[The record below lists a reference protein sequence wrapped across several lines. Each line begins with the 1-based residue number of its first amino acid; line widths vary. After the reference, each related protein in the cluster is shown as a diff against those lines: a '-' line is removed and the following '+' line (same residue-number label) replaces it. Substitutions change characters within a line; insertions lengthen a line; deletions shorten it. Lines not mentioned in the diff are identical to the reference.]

1 MASGKGCRAVFLDRD
16 GVINEVVF
24 RNGKPASPR
33 TLEEFRFCE
42 GLEDALHRLSDAGL
56 RLFIISNQPEI
67 ARGLLTPAVLEEIT
81 KKILAS
87 LPVERV
93 LVCPH
98 DDADDCACR
107 KPKPGIICSVEA
119 TDGIDLSKSFLIGDS
134 WKDIQAGQH
143 GGCKTI
149 LLKRAYNKN
158 IRADFVTDNL
168 AQAVDLILG
177 EI

>member
-107 KPKPGIICSVEA
+107 SRSRVSSAQLRRPTALICRSPFSSAIPGKTFRPASMEDARPFFSSGLITRILEPILSLII
-119 TDGIDLSKSFLIGDS
+119 
-134 WKDIQAGQH
+134 WH
-143 GGCKTI
+143 
-149 LLKRAYNKN
+149 R
-158 IRADFVTDNL
+158 R
-168 AQAVDLILG
+168 
-177 EI
+177 